1 MPAMDTQKIS
11 LMKLIE
17 AELQH
22 RVEETE
28 PELSRID
35 MIVRLTEVRTSI
47 EDLQSRKKA
56 ASVCAPSSNVQAS

>member
-1 MPAMDTQKIS
+1 MDTQKIS

-22 RVEETE
+22 RVEETK

-56 ASVCAPSSNVQAS
+56 TSVPAPSSNIQAS

>member
-22 RVEETE
+22 RVEETK

-56 ASVCAPSSNVQAS
+56 TSVPAPSSNIQAS

>member
-1 MPAMDTQKIS
+1 MDTQKIS

-47 EDLQSRKKA
+47 EDLQSRKNMG
-56 ASVCAPSSNVQAS
+56 SVSDTPSKIQAS